1 MARKAR
7 LRRRRSRSRGV
18 VRGRVVWVASDPK
31 RDWADAEVELEV
43 ALAAELVTEHWEGI
57 HKKSSVVAEP
67 TLDAVAA
74 AIQALDGR
82 VYTMVSIVFKE
93 SSVIFI
99 GGGGSNGL
107 YVVTA
112 TYDGEHFKIATGDAS
127 STGMVT
133 MIVGGQEGDYPARH
147 CVDFVTALR
156 AARAFASTGEMD
168 STVNWEDD
176 Q

>member
-1 MARKAR
+1 
-7 LRRRRSRSRGV
+7 V
-18 VRGRVVWVASDPK
+18 
-31 RDWADAEVELEV
+31 
-43 ALAAELVTEHWEGI
+43 AAELVTEQWEGI
-57 HKKSSVVAEP
+57 RKKSSVVAEP
-67 TLDAVAA
+67 TLEAVAA
-74 AIQALDGR
+74 AIRALDGR
-82 VYTMVSIVFKE
+82 VYTMVSIVFKA

-112 TYDGEHFKIATGDAS
+112 THDGEHFKIAIGDAS

-133 MIVGGQEGDYPARH
+133 ITAGGQEGDYPARH
-147 CVDFVTALR
+147 CVDLVTALR